1 MRLGNPELNN
11 LSGLFIEG
19 YPPPASLVYLM
30 YNPNLQNNDLVVLKS
45 LQIYLANRNILSQ
58 NMLED

>member
-1 MRLGNPELNN
+1 MC
-11 LSGLFIEG
+11 
-19 YPPPASLVYLM
+19 LM
-30 YNPNLQNNDLVVLKS
+30 YNPSLQNNDLVLKS